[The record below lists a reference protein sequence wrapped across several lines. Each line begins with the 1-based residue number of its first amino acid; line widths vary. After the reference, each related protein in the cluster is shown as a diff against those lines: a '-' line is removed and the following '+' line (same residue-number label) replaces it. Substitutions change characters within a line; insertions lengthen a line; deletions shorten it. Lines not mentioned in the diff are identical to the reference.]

1 MIVSGSL
8 PGDIRSMS
16 DRSPSVRSV
25 KLEVLEDSGEIGDS
39 RSYPSSPEGDRRL
52 PTPEVAAEG
61 KLEEQ
66 WEVWDSFRCLLTSS
80 SEPDMWFSSPE
91 PEWDTVITGILEP
104 DADLRSGGVCP
115 GKSYTGVA
123 TGSRVLD
130 TSSLLSCSI
139 GVAIPPLTIPP
150 LTSSLDFFLFLK
162 TSHFGRPLD
171 AAFGL
176 GDLSGSE
183 LAWDLGEVGLLGRER
198 CFRKPFLSLTLTGL
212 EGALLVDFSNAAA
225 AAGMANGTVVD
236 RELRTR
242 GSVACGFRVRLKCIK
257 ESGGFRAAII
267 VVRDVDSSHNK
278 GP

>member
-16 DRSPSVRSV
+16 DRSPSVCSV

-104 DADLRSGGVCP
+104 DADLRRGGVCP

-123 TGSRVLD
+123 TGSSVLAK
-130 TSSLLSCSI
+130 SSLLSCSI
-139 GVAIPPLTIPP
+139 GVTIPP

-162 TSHFGRPLD
+162 TSHFGRPLA

-198 CFRKPFLSLTLTGL
+198 
-212 EGALLVDFSNAAA
+212 
-225 AAGMANGTVVD
+225 
-236 RELRTR
+236 
-242 GSVACGFRVRLKCIK
+242 
-257 ESGGFRAAII
+257 
-267 VVRDVDSSHNK
+267 
-278 GP
+278 